1 MVVLHSAPYFEAVK
15 VGALFLWKFRWVYD
29 DDDGGGSAAVAAA
42 AAVDDDD
49 RPLPRL

>member
-29 DDDGGGSAAVAAA
+29 DDDGGGSAVAVAA
-42 AAVDDDD
+42 VVDDD

>member
-29 DDDGGGSAAVAAA
+29 DDGGGSAV
-42 AAVDDDD
+42 AVDDDD